1 MEGTD
6 FFGDEEMQVEYKFVT
21 WEGNPDRAVWMVDQ
35 VADYLT
41 AMEDGLDH
49 IAVMMQDASKTLP
62 GPKRMAAHFDATIRD
77 VEFVK
82 EAVRGKLATVSKYVE
97 GYTRALAEEESR
109 AAKLAEQQK
118 AVPAE
123 AEPKPKN
130 KKAKKP
136 APKSSKRKGGAK

>member
-1 MEGTD
+1 
-6 FFGDEEMQVEYKFVT
+6 MQVEYKFVT
-21 WEGNPDRAVWMVDQ
+21 WEGNPDRAAWMVDQ

-49 IAVMMQDASKTLP
+49 IAVMMNDASKTLP
-62 GPKRMAAHFDATIRD
+62 GPERRAAYFDATIRA

-82 EAVRGKLATVSKYVE
+82 EATSCKLDQVRAYAD
-97 GYTRALAEEESR
+97 GYNEALAAEKAR
-109 AAKLAEQQK
+109 AAKLAAQQK
-118 AVPAE
+118 AAPAG

-136 APKSSKRKGGAK
+136 APKSSKREGGAQ